1 MINEVLKGITDALYA
16 AFGDDYEIHTEASM
30 QDMEEPAFFVR
41 CINPDV
47 PRGLTGRRKATLL
60 FIVQYFPESDEPKK
74 EINTVYERLSECLD
88 LIEVEGKMVRG
99 TIECKV
105 GAKFQAVLY
114 NCAADYEGVINVKNS
129 PDVIPWVVGLE
140 AACGVNATCT
150 NAIYDGEL
158 EIDTAYTQT
167 QLENAVKAGE
177 FVLHSVGTEVRV
189 LEDINSLVT
198 LTEDKNELFQSN
210 QTIRVLD
217 QIAMDIASLFNTKYH
232 GKVQNNESG
241 RVSLWN
247 DIASHHKQLEQL
259 GAIEN
264 FSENDVVVSAGSEKR
279 GVYVEDKVT
288 IVNAMSQL
296 YMTVVI
302 E

>member
-1 MINEVLKGITDALYA
+1 M
-16 AFGDDYEIHTEASM
+16 
-30 QDMEEPAFFVR
+30 
-41 CINPDV
+41 
-47 PRGLTGRRKATLL
+47 
-60 FIVQYFPESDEPKK
+60 
-74 EINTVYERLSECLD
+74 
-88 LIEVEGKMVRG
+88 
-99 TIECKV
+99 
-105 GAKFQAVLY
+105 
-114 NCAADYEGVINVKNS
+114 
-129 PDVIPWVVGLE
+129 
-140 AACGVNATCT
+140 
-150 NAIYDGEL
+150 
-158 EIDTAYTQT
+158 
-167 QLENAVKAGE
+167 KAGE

-232 GKVQNNESG
+232 GKLQNNESG
-241 RVSLWN
+241 LFSLC
-247 DIASHHKQLEQL
+247 KQLEQL

-264 FSENDVVVSAGSEKR
+264 FSEYDVVVSAGSEKR